1 MSYRGDGGRGGER
14 GRGGDR
20 GRGAGERGRGGPS
33 GGFRGGPP
41 GDLRGGY
48 GGDRGGGRGFGDRGG
63 RGYDR
68 GGGRGFDRGRGFG
81 GDRGGGFRGGRGG
94 GFAVGPGGYT
104 HSSSRVCTRSYEH
117 GSVFNPGP
125 ASIDARVADK
135 SEDALVAAFK
145 QVKLN
150 TGDMP
155 PRPDFGTEGMEI
167 KVCADLSW
175 TSSQKLTLC
184 AHQLRANFFAVKLRA
199 PEQPLKFYEAEI
211 APAAG
216 TAPRRV
222 KRRIWHLAEE
232 TPAWTQHGLKGQVAH
247 DHAAKLVSVSALYDA
262 LPVSVVNAGV
272 VLTLSVPWA
281 FVPDHNRS

>member
-1 MSYRGDGGRGGER
+1 
-14 GRGGDR
+14 
-20 GRGAGERGRGGPS
+20 
-33 GGFRGGPP
+33 
-41 GDLRGGY
+41 
-48 GGDRGGGRGFGDRGG
+48 
-63 RGYDR
+63 
-68 GGGRGFDRGRGFG
+68 
-81 GDRGGGFRGGRGG
+81 
-94 GFAVGPGGYT
+94 
-104 HSSSRVCTRSYEH
+104 
-117 GSVFNPGP
+117 
-125 ASIDARVADK
+125 
-135 SEDALVAAFK
+135 
-145 QVKLN
+145 VKLN

-262 LPVSVVNAGV
+262 LLVFVVNTGV
-272 VLTLSVPWA
+272 VLTMCLGRLFQTTTARDYCA
-281 FVPDHNRS
+281 FLRRGRGGPAGNGREDVHADDQVRARYRHEHAREVSRA